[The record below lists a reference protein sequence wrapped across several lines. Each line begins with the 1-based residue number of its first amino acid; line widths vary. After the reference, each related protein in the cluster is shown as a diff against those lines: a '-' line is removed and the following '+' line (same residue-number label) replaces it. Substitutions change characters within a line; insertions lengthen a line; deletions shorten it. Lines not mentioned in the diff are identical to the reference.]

1 MWLAAALPTGRRPSR
16 QPEHLRYRSALLLL
30 SKLDFRE
37 SLLIRW
43 IVVGLSIHF
52 RLGSGGILPWGGIDD
67 LCLPRL
73 GTQRVIP
80 ISWHRSHGHQ
90 ATLGASAQN
99 HAIQL
104 PRILFRTQN
113 QEIELGTI
121 QQPRQNVRCGRGC
134 NVSDDSF
141 LLGSGG
147 DGNLGTGAL
156 LNSVQDL

>member
-1 MWLAAALPTGRRPSR
+1 MWLAAALTTGQRPSR

-30 SKLDFRE
+30 SKLDFRG

-43 IVVGLSIHF
+43 IVVRLSIHF
-52 RLGSGGILPWGGIDD
+52 RLGSGGILPGRGIDP
-67 LCLPRL
+67 LGLPRL

-80 ISWHRSHGHQ
+80 VITWHRSHGHE

-113 QEIELGTI
+113 QEI
-121 QQPRQNVRCGRGC
+121 
-134 NVSDDSF
+134 
-141 LLGSGG
+141 
-147 DGNLGTGAL
+147 
-156 LNSVQDL
+156 